1 VSETERV
8 PPFRQG
14 ETGRRLSGEMLW
26 FNNAKDFGFIASTT
40 GERLSVAGGAFRD
53 GTRPEGRCSG
63 LVVTFHATDG
73 DGDDL
78 RRAEDV
84 AFVDESPSRR
94 ARSRRSGHR

>member
-1 VSETERV
+1 MSETERV
-8 PPFRQG
+8 PPSRQG

-26 FNNAKDFGFIASTT
+26 FNNAKDFGFIASTS
-40 GERLSVAGGAFRD
+40 GERLSVAGSAFRN
-53 GTRPEGRCSG
+53 GVRPEGRCSG
-63 LVVTFHATDG
+63 LVVTFHAS

-84 AFVDESPSRR
+84 AFVSDSPSRR